1 MADKKPELTVEEH
14 DGKPFLCVDGKPTDY
29 EVVHYEGRRF
39 FNRIFDHYSLNSE
52 FEPVEPRLLEQIGS
66 KIEMRIVKAQGI
78 QKDRETSA

>member
-39 FNRIFDHYSLNSE
+39 FNRIFDPYSLNSE
-52 FEPVEPRLLEQIGS
+52 FEPIGS
-66 KIEMRIVKAQGI
+66 KIEMRIVKARGI
-78 QKDRETSA
+78 QKDQETSVWP